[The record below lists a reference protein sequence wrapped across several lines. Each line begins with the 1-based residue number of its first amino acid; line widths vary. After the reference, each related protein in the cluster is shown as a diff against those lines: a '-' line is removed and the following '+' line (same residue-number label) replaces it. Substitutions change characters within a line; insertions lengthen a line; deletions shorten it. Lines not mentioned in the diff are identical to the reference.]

1 MATYTTRLRLEKQA
15 TGANSNTWGS
25 RLNSNVFSLVDNAV
39 AGYTTIALTDS
50 TVTLSVSDGS
60 ADQARSSMLEL
71 TGTLT
76 SNVGV
81 VIPSVSKQYLVRNA
95 TSGSFTVTIKA
106 NGGTGSAVTQGTTG
120 IVYCD
125 GASVRAATGGAASRN
140 IGTSVTEIADI
151 SIADARYTRISA
163 ANSFT
168 GDNTFNSIVS
178 VVGAATFAGDTTFSS
193 LISVVGAATFS
204 SAATFNASVT
214 FNSAVQVSGAAKGT
228 IITLT
233 DGASVIVSMAK
244 ANTFVVTLGGNRT
257 LGFPSP
263 VPPGQSGMIYIY
275 QDGTGSRT
283 LAYTSCWRFAGG
295 STPTLTT
302 DAAAVDMLTYSVRTS
317 ATIDAALVADLKVG
331 S

>member
-39 AGYTTIALTDS
+39 AGYTTIALTDA

-140 IGTSVTEIADI
+140 IGTSVTEVPDI
-151 SIADARYTRISA
+151 SIADKRYATLSVVNTFA
-163 ANSFT
+163 T
-168 GDNTFNSIVS
+168 GNTFNAAVS
-178 VVGAATFAGDTTFSS
+178 VSAVAKFTGDTTFSS
-193 LISVVGAATFS
+193 LISVVGAATFGGAS
-204 SAATFNASVT
+204 TFNNT
-214 FNSAVQVSGAAKGT
+214 VQVSGAAKGT
-228 IITLT
+228 IITVT
-233 DGASVIVSMAK
+233 DAASVIVSMAK
-244 ANTFVVTLGGNRT
+244 ANTFVVTLAGNRT

-263 VPPGQSGMIYIY
+263 IPPGQSGMIYIY

-302 DAAAVDMLTYSVRTS
+302 TAAAVDMLTYSVRTS
-317 ATIDAALVADLKVG
+317 AAIDAALVADLKVG

>member
-1 MATYTTRLRLEKQA
+1 MATYTTRLRLEKQV
-15 TGANSNTWGS
+15 TGENSNTWGT
-25 RLNSNVFSLVDNAV
+25 RLNTNVFSLVDTAI
-39 AGYTTIALTDS
+39 AGYTSVSLAGS
-50 TVTLSVSDGS
+50 TVTLSVENGS
-60 ADQARSSMLEL
+60 ADSARSAMLEL
-71 TGTLT
+71 HGTLT

-95 TSGSFTVTIKA
+95 TAGSFTVTIKA
-106 NGGTGSAVTQGTTG
+106 AGGTGTAVTQGTTG

-125 GASVRAATGGAASRN
+125 GASVRAATGGVAVRN
-140 IGTSVTEIADI
+140 IGTSVTEIPDI

-178 VVGAATFAGDTTFSS
+178 VVGAATFG
-193 LISVVGAATFS
+193 GAATFS

-257 LGFPSP
+257 LDFPSP
-263 VPPGQSGMIYIY
+263 IPPGQSGMIYIY

>member
-81 VIPSVSKQYLVRNA
+81 VIPSVSKQYMVRNA

-140 IGTSVTEIADI
+140 IGTSVTEVPDI
-151 SIADARYTRISA
+151 SIADKRYATLSV
-163 ANSFT
+163 ANTFST
-168 GDNTFNSIVS
+168 GNTFNSTVS
-178 VVGAATFAGDTTFSS
+178 VSAVAKFTGDTTFSS
-193 LISVVGAATFS
+193 LISVVGAATFGGAS
-204 SAATFNASVT
+204 TFNNT
-214 FNSAVQVSGAAKGT
+214 VQVSGAAKGT

-233 DGASVIVSMAK
+233 DAASVIVSMAK
-244 ANTFVVTLGGNRT
+244 GNTFVVTLAGNRT

-263 VPPGQSGMIYIY
+263 IPPGQSGMIYIY

-302 DAAAVDMLTYSVRTS
+302 TASAVDMLTYSVRSS

>member
-1 MATYTTRLRLEKQA
+1 MATYTTRLRLEKQV
-15 TGANSNTWGS
+15 TGENSNTWGT
-25 RLNSNVFSLVDNAV
+25 RLNTNVFSLVDTAI
-39 AGYTTIALTDS
+39 AGYTSVSLAGS
-50 TVTLSVSDGS
+50 TVTLSVENGS
-60 ADQARSSMLEL
+60 ADSARSAMLEL
-71 TGTLT
+71 HGTLT

-95 TSGSFTVTIKA
+95 TAGSFTVTIKA
-106 NGGTGSAVTQGTTG
+106 AGGTGTAVTQGTTG

-125 GASVRAATGGAASRN
+125 GASVRAATGGVAVRN
-140 IGTSVTEIADI
+140 IGTSVTEIPDI

-193 LISVVGAATFS
+193 LISVVGAATF
-204 SAATFNASVT
+204 NASVT

-244 ANTFVVTLGGNRT
+244 ANTFVVTLGDNRT

-263 VPPGQSGMIYIY
+263 IPPGQSGMIYIY

-302 DAAAVDMLTYSVRTS
+302 DAAAVDVLAYSVRTS
-317 ATIDAALVADLKVG
+317 AAIDAALVADLKVG

>member
-15 TGANSNTWGS
+15 TGANSNTWGT

-106 NGGTGSAVTQGTTG
+106 NGGTGRAVTQGTTG

-125 GASVRAATGGAASRN
+125 GASVRAATGGVASRN
-140 IGTSVTEIADI
+140 IGTSVTEVPDI
-151 SIADARYTRISA
+151 SIGDKRYATLSV
-163 ANSFT
+163 ANTFST
-168 GDNTFNSIVS
+168 GNTFNSTVS
-178 VVGAATFAGDTTFSS
+178 VSAVAKFTGDTTFSS
-193 LISVVGAATFS
+193 LISVVGAATFGGAS
-204 SAATFNASVT
+204 TFNNT
-214 FNSAVQVSGAAKGT
+214 VQVSGAAKGT

-233 DGASVIVSMAK
+233 DAASVIVSMAK
-244 ANTFVVTLGGNRT
+244 GNTFVVTLAGNRT
-257 LGFPSP
+257 LGLPSP
-263 VPPGQSGMIYIY
+263 VPPGQSGLIYIY
-275 QDGTGSRT
+275 QDGTGSQT
-283 LAYTSCWRFAGG
+283 LAYVSTWCFAGG
-295 STPTLTT
+295 TAPTLTT
-302 DAAAVDMLTYSVRTS
+302 TAGAVDLLAYSVRTS
-317 ATIDAALVADLKVG
+317 TAIDANLVADLKP
-331 S
+331 

>member
-1 MATYTTRLRLEKQA
+1 MATYTTRLRLEKQV
-15 TGANSNTWGS
+15 TGENSNTWGT
-25 RLNSNVFSLVDNAV
+25 RLNTNVFSLVDTAI
-39 AGYTTIALTDS
+39 AGYTSVSLAGS
-50 TVTLSVSDGS
+50 TVTLSVENGS
-60 ADQARSSMLEL
+60 ADSARSAMLEL
-71 TGTLT
+71 HGTLT

-95 TSGSFTVTIKA
+95 TAGSFTVTIKA
-106 NGGTGSAVTQGTTG
+106 AGGTGTAVTQGTTG

-125 GASVRAATGGAASRN
+125 GASVRAATGGVAVRN
-140 IGTSVTEIADI
+140 IGTSVTEIPDI

-193 LISVVGAATFS
+193 LISVVG
-204 SAATFNASVT
+204 AATFNASVT

-263 VPPGQSGMIYIY
+263 IPPGQSGMIYTY

-295 STPTLTT
+295 TTPTLTT
-302 DAAAVDMLTYSVRTS
+302 TAAAVDVLAYSVRTS
-317 ATIDAALVADLKVG
+317 AAIDAALVADLKVG

>member
-1 MATYTTRLRLEKQA
+1 MATYTTRLRLEKQV
-15 TGANSNTWGS
+15 TGENSNTWGT
-25 RLNSNVFSLVDNAV
+25 RLNTNVFSLVDTAI
-39 AGYTTIALTDS
+39 AGYTSVSLAGS
-50 TVTLSVSDGS
+50 TVTLSVENGS
-60 ADQARSSMLEL
+60 ADSARSAMLEL
-71 TGTLT
+71 HGTLT

-95 TSGSFTVTIKA
+95 TAGSFTVTIKA
-106 NGGTGSAVTQGTTG
+106 AGGTGTAVTQGTTG

-125 GASVRAATGGAASRN
+125 GASVRAATGGVAVRN
-140 IGTSVTEIADI
+140 IGTSVTEIPDI

-178 VVGAATFAGDTTFSS
+178 VVGAATFG
-193 LISVVGAATFS
+193 GAATFS

-263 VPPGQSGMIYIY
+263 IPPGQSGMIYIY

>member
-1 MATYTTRLRLEKQA
+1 MATYTTRLRLEKQV
-15 TGANSNTWGS
+15 TGENSNTWGT
-25 RLNSNVFSLVDNAV
+25 RLNTNVFSLVDTAI
-39 AGYTTIALTDS
+39 AGYTSVSLAGS
-50 TVTLSVSDGS
+50 TVTLSVENGS
-60 ADQARSSMLEL
+60 ADSARSAMLEL
-71 TGTLT
+71 HGTLT

-95 TSGSFTVTIKA
+95 TAGSFTVTIKA
-106 NGGTGSAVTQGTTG
+106 AGGTGTAVTQGTTG

-125 GASVRAATGGAASRN
+125 GASVRAATGGAAEKN
-140 IGTSVTEIADI
+140 IGTSVTEIPDI

-193 LISVVGAATFS
+193 LISVVG
-204 SAATFNASVT
+204 AATFNASVT

-263 VPPGQSGMIYIY
+263 IPPGQSGMIYIY

-295 STPTLTT
+295 TTPTLTT
-302 DAAAVDMLTYSVRTS
+302 TAAAVDMLAYSVRTS

-331 S
+331 T

>member
-1 MATYTTRLRLEKQA
+1 MATYTTRLRLEKQV
-15 TGANSNTWGS
+15 TGENSNTWGT
-25 RLNSNVFSLVDNAV
+25 RLNTNVFSLVDTAI
-39 AGYTTIALTDS
+39 AGYTSVSLAGS
-50 TVTLSVSDGS
+50 TVTLSVENGS
-60 ADQARSSMLEL
+60 ADSARSAMLEL
-71 TGTLT
+71 HGTLT

-95 TSGSFTVTIKA
+95 TAGSFTVTIKA
-106 NGGTGSAVTQGTTG
+106 AGGTGTAVTQGTTG

-125 GASVRAATGGAASRN
+125 GASVRAATGGVAVRN
-140 IGTSVTEIADI
+140 IGTSVTEIPDI

-178 VVGAATFAGDTTFSS
+178 VVGAATFG
-193 LISVVGAATFS
+193 GAATFS

-263 VPPGQSGMIYIY
+263 IPPGQSGMIYIY

-302 DAAAVDMLTYSVRTS
+302 TSASCDMLAYSVRTS
-317 ATIDAALVADLKVG
+317 AAIDAALVADLKVG
-331 S
+331 T

>member
-1 MATYTTRLRLEKQA
+1 MATYTTRLRLEKQV
-15 TGANSNTWGS
+15 TGENSNTWGT
-25 RLNSNVFSLVDNAV
+25 RLNTNVFSLVDTAI
-39 AGYTTIALTDS
+39 AGYTSVSLAGS
-50 TVTLSVSDGS
+50 TVTLSVENGS
-60 ADQARSSMLEL
+60 ADSARSAMLEL
-71 TGTLT
+71 HGTLT

-95 TSGSFTVTIKA
+95 TGGSFTVTIKA
-106 NGGTGSAVTQGTTG
+106 AGGTGTAVTQGTTG

-125 GASVRAATGGAASRN
+125 GASVRAATGGVAVRN
-140 IGTSVTEIADI
+140 IGTSVTEIPDI

-178 VVGAATFAGDTTFSS
+178 VVGAATFG
-193 LISVVGAATFS
+193 GAATFS

-263 VPPGQSGMIYIY
+263 IPPGQSGMIYIY

-295 STPTLTT
+295 TTPTLTT
-302 DAAAVDMLTYSVRTS
+302 TAAAVDMLAYSVRTS

>member
-1 MATYTTRLRLEKQA
+1 MATYTTRLRLEKQV
-15 TGANSNTWGS
+15 TGENSNTWGT
-25 RLNSNVFSLVDNAV
+25 RLNTNVFSLVDTAI
-39 AGYTTIALTDS
+39 AGYTSVSLAGS
-50 TVTLSVSDGS
+50 TVTLSVENGS
-60 ADQARSSMLEL
+60 ADSARSAMLEL
-71 TGTLT
+71 HGTLT

-95 TSGSFTVTIKA
+95 TAGSFTVTIKA
-106 NGGTGSAVTQGTTG
+106 AGGTGTAVTQGTTG

-125 GASVRAATGGAASRN
+125 GASVRAATGGVAVRN
-140 IGTSVTEIADI
+140 IGTSVTEIPDI

-193 LISVVGAATFS
+193 LISVVG
-204 SAATFNASVT
+204 AATFNASVT

-263 VPPGQSGMIYIY
+263 IPPGQSGMIYIY

>member
-1 MATYTTRLRLEKQA
+1 MATYTTRLRLEKQV
-15 TGANSNTWGS
+15 TGENSNTWGT
-25 RLNSNVFSLVDNAV
+25 RLNTNVFSLVDTAI
-39 AGYTTIALTDS
+39 AGYTSVSLAGS
-50 TVTLSVSDGS
+50 TVTLSVENGS
-60 ADQARSSMLEL
+60 ADSARSAMLEL
-71 TGTLT
+71 HGTLT

-95 TSGSFTVTIKA
+95 TAGSFTVTIKA
-106 NGGTGSAVTQGTTG
+106 AGGTGTAVTQGTTG

-125 GASVRAATGGAASRN
+125 GASVRAATGGVAVRN
-140 IGTSVTEIADI
+140 IGTSVTEIPDI

-178 VVGAATFAGDTTFSS
+178 VVGAATFG
-193 LISVVGAATFS
+193 G
-204 SAATFNASVT
+204 AATFNASVT

-263 VPPGQSGMIYIY
+263 IPPGQSGMIYIY

-302 DAAAVDMLTYSVRTS
+302 TSASCDMLAYSVRTS
-317 ATIDAALVADLKVG
+317 AAIDAALVADLKVG
-331 S
+331 T

>member
-1 MATYTTRLRLEKQA
+1 MATYTTRLRLEKQV
-15 TGANSNTWGS
+15 TGENSNTWGT
-25 RLNSNVFSLVDNAV
+25 RLNTNVFSLVDTAI
-39 AGYTTIALTDS
+39 AGYTSVSLAGS
-50 TVTLSVSDGS
+50 TVTLSVENGS
-60 ADQARSSMLEL
+60 ADSARSAMLEL
-71 TGTLT
+71 HGTLT

-95 TSGSFTVTIKA
+95 TAGSFTVTIKA
-106 NGGTGSAVTQGTTG
+106 AGGTGTAVTQGTTG

-125 GASVRAATGGAASRN
+125 GASVRAATGGVAVRN
-140 IGTSVTEIADI
+140 IGTSVTEIPDI

-193 LISVVGAATFS
+193 LISVVG
-204 SAATFNASVT
+204 AATFNASVT

-263 VPPGQSGMIYIY
+263 IPPGQNGMIYIY

-295 STPTLTT
+295 TTPTLTT
-302 DAAAVDMLTYSVRTS
+302 TAAAVDVLAYSVRTS
-317 ATIDAALVADLKVG
+317 AAIDAALVADLKVG

>member
-106 NGGTGSAVTQGTTG
+106 NGGTGRAVAQGTTG

-125 GASVRAATGGAASRN
+125 GASVRGATGGVAVRN
-140 IGTSVTEIADI
+140 IGTSVTEIPDI
-151 SIADARYTRISA
+151 SIADARYATLSV
-163 ANSFT
+163 N
-168 GDNTFNSIVS
+168 NTFTKLN
-178 VVGAATFAGDTTFSS
+178 
-193 LISVVGAATFS
+193 TFS
-204 SAATFNASVT
+204 SASTFNAAISVSAAAVFT
-214 FNSAVQVSGAAKGT
+214 GTAAFNNTVQVSGAAKGT

-233 DGASVIVSMAK
+233 DAASVIVSMAK
-244 ANTFVVTLGGNRT
+244 GNTFVVTLAGNRT
-257 LGFPSP
+257 LGLPSP
-263 VPPGQSGMIYIY
+263 VPPGQSGMIYVY
-275 QDGTGSRT
+275 QDGSGSRT
-283 LAYTSCWRFAGG
+283 LAYVSTWCFAGG
-295 STPTLTT
+295 TAPTLST
-302 DAAAVDMLTYSVRTS
+302 AAGAVDLLAYSVRTS
-317 ATIDAALVADLKVG
+317 TAIDANLIADLKP
-331 S
+331 